1 MRIVK
6 EIEIEGKHVKALFDT
21 GSLHTYVIRAFLEGV
36 PIRLLSE
43 PYRVALGGRVIEV
56 REYCAVE
63 GKIEGYVFD
72 TKVVPIDNLGRVDGR
87 EMDAL
92 IGVLTMEEWEISVNP
107 KDGTLDLSGL
117 KRREFT
123 EFEEV
128 DEQPTPYV
136 DHGRPD
142 AAPNTGARR
151 DEAVRPVQTGGLG
164 ADVPALLRT
173 VYAG

>member
-6 EIEIEGKHVKALFDT
+6 EIEIEGRNAKALFDT
-21 GSLHTYVIRAFLEGV
+21 GSLHTYVLRNFLKSV

-63 GKIEGYVFD
+63 GKIEGYTFD
-72 TKVVPIDNLGRVDGR
+72 TKVVPIDNLGKVDGS
-87 EMDAL
+87 EIDTL
-92 IGVLTMEEWEISVNP
+92 IGALTMEEWEISVNP

-123 EFEEV
+123 EFYKLNIA
-128 DEQPTPYV
+128 QCM
-136 DHGRPD
+136 
-142 AAPNTGARR
+142 
-151 DEAVRPVQTGGLG
+151 
-164 ADVPALLRT
+164 
-173 VYAG
+173 